1 MATLGNT
8 AITSGGF
15 DSPFPMAG
23 GLRLEVWQ
31 VAGGAV
37 GDTSTIQPKFGG
49 SVISVISGQ
58 AATHNASTLGSST
71 NVTLTLTAS
80 ASTSAVFDTFVLCK
94 P

>member
-8 AITSGGF
+8 AITSGTLYAP
-15 DSPFPMAG
+15 SPMAN
-23 GLRLEVWQ
+23 GLLLEVWQ

-37 GDTSTIQPKFGG
+37 GDTSVIAPKFGSTVV
-49 SVISVISGQ
+49 SVVCSQ
-58 AATHNASTLGSST
+58 ATHNASTGGSST

-80 ASTSAVFDTFVLCK
+80 AATNTVFDAWLLTK